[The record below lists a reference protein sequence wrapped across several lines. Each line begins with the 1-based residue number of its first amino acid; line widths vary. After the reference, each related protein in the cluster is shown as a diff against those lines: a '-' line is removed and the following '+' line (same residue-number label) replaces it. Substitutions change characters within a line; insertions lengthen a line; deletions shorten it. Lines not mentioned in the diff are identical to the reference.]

1 MIKKRNDF
9 FPSCKLQPHE
19 VSSLFLTQEQL
30 PFSLSYARHELAI
43 AREDGITWGRRGSG
57 AGQSTTG
64 QRRGSPAGLQGSG
77 AGWPGQDWALGFSA
91 GAREPRPRLGNGGTR
106 RTEAAP
112 AGDLAGAVCRARA

>member
-43 AREDGITWGRRGSG
+43 AREDGITWGRR
-57 AGQSTTG
+57 
-64 QRRGSPAGLQGSG
+64 
-77 AGWPGQDWALGFSA
+77 ALGFSA

-106 RTEAAP
+106 RMEAAP
-112 AGDLAGAVCRARA
+112 AGDLAEAVCRARA